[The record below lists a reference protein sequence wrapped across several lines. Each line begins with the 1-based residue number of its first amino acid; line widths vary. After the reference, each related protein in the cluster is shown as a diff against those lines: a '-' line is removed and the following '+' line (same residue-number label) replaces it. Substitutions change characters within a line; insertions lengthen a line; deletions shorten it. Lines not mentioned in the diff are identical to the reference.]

1 MTTPQN
7 RVARTGRVVGAVT
20 VLTACLWASQGIALA
35 SGYAV
40 TDLGTLGG
48 ARSVALAVNDTNEV
62 VGFSTTA
69 AGATHA
75 FLYDAGSIEDLGTFG
90 GRDSLAYA
98 ISNIGGIVGRA
109 QDRSGNFRAFV
120 VIRGSPLLDITRG
133 NPLFDGPFSTAT
145 GVSKRGHV
153 MGYRLTADDH
163 LAGRSRIFLFAD
175 ALLTDLG
182 TFGGEDAVVSDIND
196 TGQFVGFY
204 GTEAH
209 ADYANRKAFIGV
221 LGGGADDLGTLG
233 GRTITP
239 TAINNGGQVVGFGQ
253 RPNGDSHAFLRAA
266 GRLTDLGTLPG
277 GRQSFGYGL
286 DDLGHAVGASD
297 SAAGTLHAFLYDG
310 VQMIDLNTLIP
321 ANSGWV
327 LNEARAIN
335 ATGVIVG
342 SGIVGG
348 RQHAFLLTPIP

>member
-1 MTTPQN
+1 
-7 RVARTGRVVGAVT
+7 
-20 VLTACLWASQGIALA
+20 
-35 SGYAV
+35 V

-48 ARSVALAVNDTNEV
+48 ERSVALAVNDASEV

-69 AGATHA
+69 AGTTHA

-120 VIRGSPLLDITRG
+120 GIRRSPLIDITLG
-133 NPLFDGPFSTAT
+133 NPLFSGAFSTAT
-145 GVSKRGHV
+145 GVSMRGRV
-153 MGYRLTADDH
+153 MGYRLTADNH
-163 LAGRSRIFLFAD
+163 AAGRSRIFLFAD
-175 ALLTDLG
+175 SLLTDLG
-182 TFGGEDAVVSDIND
+182 TFGGQDAVVADMND
-196 TGQFVGFY
+196 VGQFVGFY
-204 GTEAH
+204 STESH
-209 ADYANRKAFIGV
+209 ADYANRRAFIGV
-221 LGGGADDLGTLG
+221 LGSAANDLGTLG
-233 GRTITP
+233 GRTTTP

-253 RPNGDSHAFLRAA
+253 RPNGDTHAFLLTG

-286 DDLGHAVGASD
+286 DELGHAVGASD
-297 SAAGTLHAFLYDG
+297 STAGTLHAFLHDG
-310 VQMIDLNTLIP
+310 SQMIDLNTAIP

-327 LNEARAIN
+327 LNEARGIN
-335 ATGVIVG
+335 AAGVIVG

-348 RQHAFLLTPIP
+348 RQHAFLLTPVP